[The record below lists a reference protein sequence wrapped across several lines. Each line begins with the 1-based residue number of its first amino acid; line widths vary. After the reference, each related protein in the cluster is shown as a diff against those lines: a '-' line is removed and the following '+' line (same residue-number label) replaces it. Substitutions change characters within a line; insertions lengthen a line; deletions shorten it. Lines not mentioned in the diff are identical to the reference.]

1 MTMRWE
7 ELSST
12 QLAAAVAADPALVA
26 LVPVGATEQHGPHLP
41 VGTDTVIATAV
52 AEAAAGGDGAP
63 AVVLPAIAYGAS
75 QFHGTEL
82 PGTVAFSGEDTAARA
97 YQVARACL
105 DSGVRRILFVNGH
118 VGNAA
123 PLWLA
128 CDRFRREHP
137 AGRIGVVQWW
147 DLTPEI
153 AARATA
159 DAVDWHANAAETS
172 IMLALRPE
180 LVHTDRFAEADDP
193 DRTAG
198 LVFRYSV
205 AQVSLNGVT
214 GYPSRASKE
223 LGLALWRDIVTAARG
238 VVAAARDE
246 QPPLA

>member
-1 MTMRWE
+1 MRWD
-7 ELSST
+7 ELTST

-52 AEAAAGGDGAP
+52 AEAAAGGDGP
-63 AVVLPAIAYGAS
+63 SAVVLPAISYGAS
-75 QFHGTEL
+75 QFHGTDL
-82 PGTVAFSGEDTAARA
+82 AGTVAFSGADTADRA

-128 CDRFRREHP
+128 CDRFRRAHP
-137 AGRIGVVQWW
+137 DGRIGVMQWW
-147 DLTPEI
+147 ELTPEI
-153 AARATA
+153 AATATA

-180 LVHTDRFAEADDP
+180 FVDTDRFAEADDP
-193 DRTAG
+193 DRTDG

-205 AQVSLNGVT
+205 AQVSTNGVT
-214 GYPSRASKE
+214 GHPSRASKE
-223 LGLALWRDIVTAARG
+223 LGLALWRDIVTAARD
-238 VVAAARDE
+238 VVARARTE
-246 QPPLA
+246 QPPLP

>member
-1 MTMRWE
+1 MLRWE

-12 QLAAAVAADPALVA
+12 QLTEAVAADPALVA
-26 LVPVGATEQHGPHLP
+26 LIPVGATEQHGPHLP
-41 VGTDTVIATAV
+41 VGTDLVIAGAV
-52 AEAAAGGDGAP
+52 AEAAAGGADQ
-63 AVVLPAIAYGAS
+63 AVVLPPIAYGAS
-75 QFHGTEL
+75 QFHGTDL
-82 PGTVAFSGEDTAARA
+82 AGTVAFSGGDVAAGA
-97 YQVARACL
+97 YEVARACL

-128 CDRFRREHP
+128 CDRFRREYPH
-137 AGRIGVVQWW
+137 GQIGVMQWW

-153 AARATA
+153 SARATA

-205 AQVSLNGVT
+205 GQVSSNGVT
-214 GYPSRASKE
+214 GFPSRASKD
-223 LGLALWRDIVTAARG
+223 LGLALWRDIVTAARD
-238 VVAAARDE
+238 VVARARAE